1 MQYIN
6 GDDNVLSLYPNPDDP
21 GIILLGVASD
31 PKNTVAHFPTKTLGQ
46 LLRGEETAVMTAN
59 SVYLTVSDDGEFF
72 VVRCLGQGKEDVFPL
87 SKLHIG

>member
-46 LLRGEETAVMTAN
+46 LLRGEQAAVTTAN
-59 SVYLTVSDDGEFF
+59 RVYLTVTEDELL

>member
-21 GIILLGVASD
+21 GVILIGTASD
-31 PKNTVAHFPTKTLGQ
+31 PKNVITNFPTKLLGE

-72 VVRCLGQGKEDVFPL
+72 VVRCLGQDKVDAFPL